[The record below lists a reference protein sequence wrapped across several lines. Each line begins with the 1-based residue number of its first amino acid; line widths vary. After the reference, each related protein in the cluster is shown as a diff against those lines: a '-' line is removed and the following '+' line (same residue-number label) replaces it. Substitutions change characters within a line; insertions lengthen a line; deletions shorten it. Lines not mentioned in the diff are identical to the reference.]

1 MKKDLIAF
9 ESPKAPISEAIR
21 LLRTNIS
28 HIMNNTGAKVF
39 MVTSSAPGDGKSWLT
54 ANLAIS
60 FSQLNQK
67 VLIIDTDFRKGRQNK
82 IFGIKNQD
90 GFSNYLTE
98 IYGMRKGGIEHE
110 NILKKIVKTEVPKLY
125 LLPTGVVPPNPSELL
140 EVCDIFGILI
150 TLRQYFDVIFVDVP
164 PISIVADGL
173 ILANQV
179 DYTILV
185 AAAGKTKKK
194 MIVDA
199 KRAIESVN
207 GKIAGVVLNQV
218 PQDKRKDYN
227 TYYSHYSQS
236 QETKLKK

>member
-1 MKKDLIAF
+1 M
-9 ESPKAPISEAIR
+9 
-21 LLRTNIS
+21 
-28 HIMNNTGAKVF
+28 
-39 MVTSSAPGDGKSWLT
+39 
-54 ANLAIS
+54 
-60 FSQLNQK
+60 
-67 VLIIDTDFRKGRQNK
+67 
-82 IFGIKNQD
+82 
-90 GFSNYLTE
+90 
-98 IYGMRKGGIEHE
+98 
-110 NILKKIVKTEVPKLY
+110 
-125 LLPTGVVPPNPSELL
+125 

-236 QETKLKK
+236 QETKFKK

>member
-1 MKKDLIAF
+1 M
-9 ESPKAPISEAIR
+9 
-21 LLRTNIS
+21 
-28 HIMNNTGAKVF
+28 
-39 MVTSSAPGDGKSWLT
+39 
-54 ANLAIS
+54 
-60 FSQLNQK
+60 
-67 VLIIDTDFRKGRQNK
+67 
-82 IFGIKNQD
+82 
-90 GFSNYLTE
+90 
-98 IYGMRKGGIEHE
+98 
-110 NILKKIVKTEVPKLY
+110 PKLY
-125 LLPTGVVPPNPSELL
+125 LLPTGAVPPNPSELL

-236 QETKLKK
+236 QETKFKK